1 MHDDK
6 LLIGKSSLES
16 EDYNTLVF
24 CFRDVIKVTIPGFI
38 EVVGQLA
45 FEGCQNLQEVEI
57 PDDSKLRTI
66 ENYGF
71 TMSAAVELNWAE
83 GV

>member
-1 MHDDK
+1 M
-6 LLIGKSSLES
+6 
-16 EDYNTLVF
+16 
-24 CFRDVIKVTIPGFI
+24 TIPGFI
-38 EVVGQLA
+38 EVVGQFA